1 MAPQVPAFAGEG
13 GKEGGGALDGAPDDG
28 IGGQDGRMAAAAQR
42 FANKVVLIT
51 GVARGQGRS
60 HAVRLA
66 AEGASIIGIDCARP
80 IETVHYEAATP
91 DDLAETIEA
100 VRSAGGRILAD
111 IGDVRDGPALRDLV
125 ERGVAELGGLDGV
138 VANAAICTYG
148 RLWELSDEQWQTMI
162 DVNLT
167 GVWQT
172 LRATVPVL
180 LEQNRGGSIVVVS
193 SAAALKALPLLS
205 HYGATKA
212 GITNMAQSLAHE
224 LAPHSIRV
232 NTVHPTAVRTPMGKD
247 SSLREAIAA
256 NPEVTGVF
264 GNLLPVGS
272 IEPSDVSDA
281 VLWLLSDEARYL
293 TGVALPVDAGASRR

>member
-1 MAPQVPAFAGEG
+1 MSNDAP
-13 GKEGGGALDGAPDDG
+13 
-28 IGGQDGRMAAAAQR
+28 R
-42 FANKVVLIT
+42 FANKVVFIT

-60 HAVRLA
+60 HAIRLA
-66 AEGASIIGIDCARP
+66 AEGASIIGIDCAGARR
-80 IETVHYEAATP
+80 HR
-91 DDLAETIEA
+91 A
-100 VRSAGGRILAD
+100 VRRGHAGRLGRDRRRGDPCGRSDRGRHRRRAGRARDCAISCSA
-111 IGDVRDGPALRDLV
+111 
-125 ERGVAELGGLDGV
+125 GVAELGGLDGV

-148 RLWELSDEQWQTMI
+148 RLWELSDEQWQTMV

-180 LEQNRGGSIVVVS
+180 LDAGPRRVDRGRQLRRR
-193 SAAALKALPLLS
+193 LKALPLLS

-232 NTVHPTAVRTPMGKD
+232 NTLHPTAVRTPMGMD
-247 SSLREAIAA
+247 PSLRDAIAA
-256 NPEVTGVF
+256 HPEVSQAF

-272 IEPSDVSDA
+272 IDPDDISDA

>member
-1 MAPQVPAFAGEG
+1 MS
-13 GKEGGGALDGAPDDG
+13 D
-28 IGGQDGRMAAAAQR
+28 AATR
-42 FANKVVLIT
+42 FANKVVFIT

-66 AEGASIIGIDCARP
+66 AEGASIIGVDCVAP
-80 IETVHYEAATP
+80 VATVQYDAATP
-91 DDLAETIEA
+91 DDLDETVEA
-100 VRSAGGRILAD
+100 VQRAGGRIVAEV
-111 IGDVRDGPALRDLV
+111 GDVRDGPALRDLV
-125 ERGVAELGGLDGV
+125 QRGVAELGPLDGV

-180 LEQNRGGSIVVVS
+180 LDQDRGGSIVVVS
-193 SAAALKALPLLS
+193 SAAGLTALPLLS

-232 NTVHPTAVRTPMGKD
+232 NTLHPTAVRTPMGKD
-247 SSLREAIAA
+247 PSLRDAIAA
-256 NPEVTGVF
+256 HPDVTQAF

-272 IEPSDVSDA
+272 IDAEDVSNA